1 MDIPVMNARY
11 EGITGRIHGDRN
23 VISPANKATNTDT
36 FSVPSIIH
44 NTLIIL
50 KTKLLLWFIQE
61 NNKGNNNKI

>member
-11 EGITGRIHGDRN
+11 EGITGRMHGDRN
-23 VISPANKATNTDT
+23 VISPAKKATKTDT

-50 KTKLLLWFIQE
+50 KTKLLL
-61 NNKGNNNKI
+61 